1 MVNNKIINSISLVA
15 GMLTMVW
22 SITVFFT
29 KIVMGE
35 INIYIAPLW
44 VGWIFTIMLFL
55 LGAIMIVLPLA
66 YQSRRK

>member
-29 KIVMGE
+29 KMVMGE